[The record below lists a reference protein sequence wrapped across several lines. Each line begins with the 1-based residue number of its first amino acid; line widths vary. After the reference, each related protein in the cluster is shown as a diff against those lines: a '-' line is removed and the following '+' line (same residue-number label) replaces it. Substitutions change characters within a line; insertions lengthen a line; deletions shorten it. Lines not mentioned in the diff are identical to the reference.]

1 MVGIRGFRC
10 KDKPSFSIL
19 VQGCKNFFGF
29 RAKALY
35 IILFYII
42 LFYNFSFTLFSF
54 TLYTLSVFSK
64 VLCRFSTKYF
74 VGFQQ
79 STLSVFSK
87 VLCRFSTKYFVGFQQ
102 STLSV
107 FNKVAK
113 KNADRSASALFLSA
127 YLLILNLTMKLAQ
140 RAGFEPALAECAQS
154 NLSSAVLPLH
164 YLREKAAATVQPR
177 RRPFLTFSTIS
188 GRGGGSRTALGIG
201 RPKE

>member
-1 MVGIRGFRC
+1 MVGLRGFRC

-42 LFYNFSFTLFSF
+42 LFYNFFFTLFSF
-54 TLYTLSVFSK
+54 TLYTLSVFNK
-64 VLCRFSTKYF
+64 VLCRFSAKWP
-74 VGFQQ
+74 
-79 STLSVFSK
+79 
-87 VLCRFSTKYFVGFQQ
+87 
-102 STLSV
+102 
-107 FNKVAK
+107 K

-127 YLLILNLTMKLAQ
+127 YLLIPNLTMKLAQ

-177 RRPFLTFSTIS
+177 RRPFLNFCYLVEVAGVEPHSEWGAHKNCPSPSPITP
-188 GRGGGSRTALGIG
+188 R
-201 RPKE
+201 